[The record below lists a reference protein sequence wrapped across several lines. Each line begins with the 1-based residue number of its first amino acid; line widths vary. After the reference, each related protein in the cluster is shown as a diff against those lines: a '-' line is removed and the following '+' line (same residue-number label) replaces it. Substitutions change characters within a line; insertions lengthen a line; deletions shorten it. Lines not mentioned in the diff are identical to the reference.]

1 MGQQAVIKP
10 FSLQLYAD
18 NDNAK
23 ELVIR
28 WLEAQGFTAWVN
40 PDEYGIDLIFHNK
53 DGDYYYAEVE
63 VKHNWEGV
71 AFPFKSIH
79 FPKRKLKFAN
89 PRSVFIMLN
98 KDRSQLIVI
107 PGKKLLKSPIIT
119 KNTIYTENEE
129 FIEVQ
134 L

>member
-1 MGQQAVIKP
+1 MIKP

-23 ELVIR
+23 EVVIK
-28 WLEAQGFTAWVN
+28 WLESKGYTAWVN
-40 PDEYGIDLIFHNK
+40 PDDYGIDLIFHNK

-63 VKHNWEGV
+63 VKHNWV
-71 AFPFKSIH
+71 SVDFPYKSIH

-89 PRSVFIMLN
+89 SRSYFIMLN
-98 KDRSQLIVI
+98 SDRSQLMVI
-107 PGKKLLKSPIIT
+107 PGSKLLESPIIT
-119 KNTIYTENEE
+119 KNTIYTNNEE
-129 FIEVQ
+129 FVEVK

>member
-28 WLEAQGFTAWVN
+28 WLESQGFTAWVN

-79 FPKRKLKFAN
+79 FPKRKLKFIGISKIN
-89 PRSVFIMLN
+89 FL
-98 KDRSQLIVI
+98 
-107 PGKKLLKSPIIT
+107 
-119 KNTIYTENEE
+119 
-129 FIEVQ
+129 
-134 L
+134 